1 MGRRPIAAWRSTV
14 QLSSKKSWVV
24 GLAAALLASTPA
36 VAQQAAA
43 APTVSY
49 IHAGRLLADPA
60 TGRVTQNQTLVIENG
75 RVREIVNGFVGQG
88 DVVDLSDKF
97 VLPGLIDSH
106 VHITNQQGEGNRVA
120 RFTNTAAD
128 SAVQGAAYAL
138 VTLRAGFTTVADLGG
153 ASDAV
158 VALRNG
164 IAAGKIPGPRL
175 LVSAGTVTPH
185 GGHGD
190 ANGVNSALVPVLRQ
204 NGVCS
209 GADDCRRSVRERVR
223 AGADIIKITATG
235 GVLSDTGAGLNQQ
248 FSNEELQAIVETAHF
263 MGRTVTAHAHGTD
276 GINSFLRAGGDSIE
290 HGTFLDDESIRIFK
304 ANNGWLVPTL
314 LAGDFVAREA
324 ARPETFFTPNQRK
337 KSLEAGPQMLDMARR
352 AHRAGIQI
360 AFGTDTGV
368 SPHGENAKEF
378 ALLVQAGLTPLE
390 AVRAATVGAATHFR
404 LQNEIGRLAPGYAA
418 DVIAVS
424 GDPLTDVTTLEHVKY
439 VMKGGVTYRND

>member
-1 MGRRPIAAWRSTV
+1 
-14 QLSSKKSWVV
+14 
-24 GLAAALLASTPA
+24 
-36 VAQQAAA
+36 
-43 APTVSY
+43 
-49 IHAGRLLADPA
+49 
-60 TGRVTQNQTLVIENG
+60 
-75 RVREIVNGFVGQG
+75 
-88 DVVDLSDKF
+88 
-97 VLPGLIDSH
+97 
-106 VHITNQQGEGNRVA
+106 
-120 RFTNTAAD
+120 
-128 SAVQGAAYAL
+128 
-138 VTLRAGFTTVADLGG
+138 
-153 ASDAV
+153 
-158 VALRNG
+158 
-164 IAAGKIPGPRL
+164 
-175 LVSAGTVTPH
+175 
-185 GGHGD
+185 
-190 ANGVNSALVPVLRQ
+190 
-204 NGVCS
+204 
-209 GADDCRRSVRERVR
+209 VR

-352 AHRAGIQI
+352 AHRAGVQI

-404 LQNEIGRLAPGYAA
+404 LQDEIGRLTPGYAA

-424 GDPLTDVTTLEHVKY
+424 GDPLSDVTTLEHVKY